1 MYSVLIQNQK
11 TMESFRHFYPLF
23 LDAVNY
29 GRVGVCQWMEAG
41 DTVETAV
48 PELYQLVDD
57 KEEWRAIIVRID
69 DETDED
75 HLTVQGNPYDFLEN
89 TDADTSIKESS
100 IPLVRLTRLLGG
112 IPSPPIRF
120 EPEMIQEPNK
130 APRVIYKPSVDEKE
144 QMEYRRLSEKY
155 HFRGAPPTEIILVS
169 LTNKRE
175 AQAEDIKKAWRN
187 DKETT
192 SSEFWRRNGY
202 PSACR
207 FTVYEMEQK
216 GDRQREA
223 DLFKVWAS
231 VLLLATNEVD
241 SSTLQAYRLHR
252 LDVVFEKKVMS
263 EVMQRTLN
271 RAKNAK
277 QYIKKSIQKEMTD
290 RLTKVAPLPD
300 YELEAPVVLNL
311 PRQNDL
317 TADEHSFGLT
327 SKTESSDLAK
337 WSEMKSSAEKSL
349 ETAVLEA
356 ERALDHT
363 ADKVRMYCNYLPDE
377 VHQLDL
383 YQHEDLERELV
394 NRHETILNLRSEL
407 PDSNAA
413 NKKTIAE
420 LDRSIK
426 EKLLKRVTKSQAV
439 LCCALVS
446 AITIASFISAVVYH
460 LKYQWGSWSAMLCLL
475 LVCVAALF
483 LVEAGALWLFRNDL
497 RRSIRQFN
505 KFTNSVVA
513 RIAENG
519 ARYSRYMGN
528 IASHIH
534 GSSYLLVLQRKTFMR
549 DESEYYKRNHLAAL
563 DAFALSLEDW
573 CTAFHLPVDFG
584 MEEMN
589 EGLTVNTEVAP
600 YMNPIYTFD
609 DAGSHSVEVN
619 RSGDFMD
626 SPFSFIKKITI
637 VREELYDGDE

>member
-23 LDAVNY
+23 LEAVNDE
-29 GRVGVCQWMEAG
+29 RISVCQWMEAG
-41 DTVETAV
+41 ETIETTV
-48 PELYQLVDD
+48 PELYQLVDG
-57 KEEWRAIIVRID
+57 KEEWRAIVVRIN
-69 DETDED
+69 DEIDED

-89 TDADTSIKESS
+89 ADMGTFITESS
-100 IPLVRLTRLLGG
+100 IPLVRLARLLGG
-112 IPSPPIRF
+112 VPSPPIRF
-120 EPEMIQEPNK
+120 EPERIQEPNK
-130 APRVIYKPSVDEKE
+130 APRVIYKPFVDEKE
-144 QMEYRRLSEKY
+144 QIEYKRLSEIY
-155 HFRGAPPTEIILVS
+155 HFRGVPPNEIILVS
-169 LTNKRE
+169 LTSKRE
-175 AQAEDIKKAWRN
+175 TQAEDIQKAWRN
-187 DKETT
+187 DREIT
-192 SSEFWRRNGY
+192 SSEFWKRNGY

-223 DLFKVWAS
+223 DLFKVWSS

-252 LDVVFEKKVMS
+252 LDVVFDKKVMC
-263 EVMQRTLN
+263 EVMQRTLK

-317 TADEHSFGLT
+317 IVDVNCFGLT
-327 SKTESSDLAK
+327 SKTEGSDLAK
-337 WSEMKSSAEKSL
+337 WSAIKSSAEKSL
-349 ETAVLEA
+349 ETAVIEA

-377 VHQLDL
+377 VHRLDH
-383 YQHEDLERELV
+383 YQYEDLKREIV
-394 NRHETILNLRSEL
+394 DRHEMILNLRSEL

-413 NKKTIAE
+413 NKKTITK
-420 LDRSIK
+420 LDRNVK

-439 LCCALVS
+439 LCCVLVS
-446 AITIASFISAVVYH
+446 VITIASFVSAMAY
-460 LKYQWGSWSAMLCLL
+460 LIRYRWGSWNTMACLL
-475 LVCVAALF
+475 LICVVSLF
-483 LVEAGALWLFRNDL
+483 LVEVGALWLFRND
-497 RRSIRQFN
+497 IRKSVKQFN
-505 KFTNSVVA
+505 KFTSNVVT

-519 ARYSRYMGN
+519 ARYSRYMSS

-534 GSSYLLVLQRKTFMR
+534 GSSYLLALQRKTFMR

-573 CTAFHLPVDFG
+573 CTAFHLSVDFDI
-584 MEEMN
+584 EEMN
-589 EGLTVNTEVAP
+589 EGLTVNTDVAP

-609 DAGSHSVEVN
+609 DTGSYSVEVN
-619 RSGDFMD
+619 RSGDFID